1 MGFRKL
7 RAYSMGYNL
16 AMDIYLASKK
26 FPKSETYALTDQVR
40 RSSRSVCTNLAEAYR
55 KRQYPKHF
63 VSKLSDADAENSETQ
78 VWIAFAMDCGYLS
91 AELGNEILKRSGEIG
106 RLLQFM
112 IANPGKF
119 GSYPLPTATA
129 N

>member
-1 MGFRKL
+1 MGFQKL
-7 RAYSMGYNL
+7 QAYIKGYDL
-16 AMDIYLASKK
+16 AMVIYHVTKE
-26 FPKSETYALTDQVR
+26 FPKSEMYALTDQVR

-78 VWIAFAMDCGYLS
+78 VWIAFAVDCGYLS
-91 AELGNEILKRSGEIG
+91 RQIGKGINNKSGEIG
-106 RLLQFM
+106 RLLQYM
-112 IANPGKF
+112 MANPLKF
-119 GSYPLPTATA
+119 GSDPLPTATA